1 MTKRIQTSLPGPCM
15 SRKLIAAVAIF
26 LLGSC
31 FKDELVSSDG
41 NPGKASIYSE
51 NGHFFARVIFG
62 QLAQGPP
69 GHVHGGAIAAVL
81 DEAMGAVAWM
91 NDFTAMTVNLEV
103 QYYKSVKLET
113 VAYVEAWVDRSEE
126 KKVYVKGILVSEDE
140 SLYAEAN
147 SLFIRQSKE
156 QFQSMGDIPD
166 YLFQRYTPKKS
177 D

>member
-1 MTKRIQTSLPGPCM
+1 MNILQRIEKLQPLPM
-15 SRKLIAAVAIF
+15 DKHLSSF
-26 LLGSC
+26 
-31 FKDELVSSDG
+31 VSTDVKERIDIQYFFDKES
-41 NPGKASIYSE
+41 
-51 NGHFFARVIFG
+51 GHFFARVIFG

-91 NDFTAMTVNLEV
+91 NDFTAMTVNLEA
-103 QYYKSVKLET
+103 QYYKSLKLET

-166 YLFQRYTPKKS
+166 YLFQRYTRQKS